1 MKFEIIK
8 TPGSWL
14 LAPGYWFTVLF
25 LLLASCTSTQVRDG
39 MTINTIPAEI
49 REDLTV
55 SGTIIVRGEVK
66 VFPGATLT
74 VKPGTSFLFEP
85 FDPDGDGVNDSR
97 LAIEGRFVA
106 RGEPDA
112 PITFGSAAAEP
123 QPGDWLELR
132 IDRSEGIILEYI
144 VLQHSRYGLHVHF
157 SSGVVANSIF
167 RNNIDGTRFG
177 TSHILFLGNRV
188 VENISKGFNMRDS
201 KIWVTANSFINNR
214 HGIFIFERGVR
225 SIITH
230 NRFSGNSSSDVRFG
244 DFYEGDFPH
253 LEFNEG
259 SNGEQLNIP
268 GMQEL
273 ADDPSGTP
281 AVKVDGLVNSP
292 SNTIC
297 KQRTS
302 WGGDH
307 ADGMG
312 RIHFAPSTKL
322 PSTALRTG
330 GMVSLSNHWQGKEA
344 IPRLVKQLE
353 EPFCEV
359 VIIGPQVDSW
369 KVTPLWEHEIGSFVD
384 GGPVPLNGDRVAV
397 ASWNEGIS
405 ILDMEDGKLLAR
417 VPVGDY
423 VDATPHFDG
432 AALFLPVWNRTFV
445 KINPDSGS
453 IVKKKEWSPSLS
465 DDHRQASPVQVDERI
480 IQGLWNGELWALNP
494 GSLEKL
500 WSLQL
505 DGPIRATPVVQTGK
519 FWVVT
524 ETGIAYLVSGKGTI
538 MQKLSLGEAVW
549 ASPADLGNGLL
560 AVVTKSGILKVFDR
574 DGPVWSRKLSGP
586 GTYSPPVAMKNSNF
600 ATVAVA
606 DGRGAVFLFD
616 SDGALLWRTE
626 IGSAVH
632 TLSRK
637 GPALWAGTE
646 DGTLAALDYFTGRI
660 LSRLKANGAI
670 HGRPAWADNGDQI
683 IWAARDGI
691 VRALELNA
699 LQRQWEGPTP

>member
-1 MKFEIIK
+1 MRFEILK
-8 TPGSWL
+8 YPGSWL
-14 LAPGYWFTVLF
+14 AVLF
-25 LLLASCTSTQVRDG
+25 LLLTSCTSTQVRDG
-39 MTINTIPAEI
+39 IFFNTIPAEI

-66 VFPGATLT
+66 VFPGSTLT
-74 VKPGTSFLFEP
+74 IEPGTSFLFER

-97 LAIEGRFVA
+97 LAIEGRLVA

-132 IDRSEGIILEYI
+132 IDRSEGIVLEYL

-188 VENISKGFNMRDS
+188 AGNISKGFNMRDS
-201 KIWVTANSFINNR
+201 KIWVTASSFVNNR
-214 HGIFIFERGVR
+214 HGIFIFERGAR
-225 SIITH
+225 SNISH
-230 NRFSGNSSSDVRFG
+230 NRFSNNISSDVRFG
-244 DFYEGDFPH
+244 DFYEGDIPH
-253 LEFNEG
+253 MGSNEG
-259 SNGEQLNIP
+259 SNGGPLNIP

-273 ADDPSGTP
+273 AADSSGIP
-281 AVKVDGLVNSP
+281 ASKV
-292 SNTIC
+292 
-297 KQRTS
+297 
-302 WGGDH
+302 
-307 ADGMG
+307 
-312 RIHFAPSTKL
+312 
-322 PSTALRTG
+322 
-330 GMVSLSNHWQGKEA
+330 
-344 IPRLVKQLE
+344 
-353 EPFCEV
+353 
-359 VIIGPQVDSW
+359 GPQVDTW
-369 KVTPLWEHEIGSFVD
+369 QVTPLWEHEIGSFVD
-384 GGPVPLNGDRVAV
+384 GGPVLLNGDRVAV

-417 VPVGDY
+417 VSVGDY

-445 KINPDSGS
+445 RIDPDSGS

-465 DDHRQASPVQVDERI
+465 DDHRQASPVQVDGRI
-480 IQGLWNGELWALNP
+480 IQGLWNGELWALKP

-524 ETGIAYLVSGKGTI
+524 ETGKAYLVSDKGTV
-538 MQKLSLGEAVW
+538 MQKLQVGESVW

-560 AVVTKSGILKVFDR
+560 AVVTKSGFLKVFDR
-574 DGPVWSRKLSGP
+574 DGQVWSRQLSGS
-586 GTYSPPVAMKNSNF
+586 GTYSPPVAMDNWNF
-600 ATVAVA
+600 ATVAAA

-626 IGSAVH
+626 LGSAVH
-632 TLSRK
+632 TLSRS

-646 DGTLAALDYFTGRI
+646 DGTLAALDFFTGRI

-670 HGRPAWADNGDQI
+670 HGPPAWTGMGDQI

-691 VRALELNA
+691 VRTFELDVY
-699 LQRQWEGPTP
+699 QRQWEGPTP